1 MPELEAMLEWVI
13 VAKVAIEL
21 AEAERRAMAKSQE
34 EVTVKSQLKSQL
46 RMLLLRLNYRSSITG
61 GKHSQLQSRVRWLR

>member
-21 AEAERRAMAKSQE
+21 AEDERRATAKSQE

-46 RMLLLRLNYRSSITG
+46 RMLLLRLNYRSSILNGRQTFTAA
-61 GKHSQLQSRVRWLR
+61 K

>member
-21 AEAERRAMAKSQE
+21 AEAERRVTAKSQE

-46 RMLLLRLNYRSSITG
+46 RMLLL
-61 GKHSQLQSRVRWLR
+61 

>member
-1 MPELEAMLEWVI
+1 MLEWVI

-46 RMLLLRLNYRSSITG
+46 RMLLLRLRFRSSIKG
-61 GKHSQLQSRVRWLR
+61 GENSQPRSKVWWLR